1 MEDRKHAAGLMDDRW
16 YRRLI
21 VVAVCLVIGAS
32 VGSQLLM
39 QFGGGPRDEPMDL
52 SDQIGEDFQGL
63 AIFPDGLPPFISS
76 GGLFYPE
83 KAIFDW
89 GLGLGG
95 IVFCIL
101 AIELTIRT
109 QRELISRES
118 HRLRT
123 ALNLGQFI
131 AALVVGISLVM
142 LTQYPFHLYFLNHLL
157 VANGIFYG
165 SMVWGGLLTLARSG
179 LDGKI
184 QWQGFSLNHWR
195 WLLVVIG
202 VASYF
207 LMTGFGAQRSFH
219 LSALFE
225 WLLTLSS
232 EAITLTLLLTGLE
245 SDD

>member
-1 MEDRKHAAGLMDDRW
+1 MDDLW

-21 VVAVCLVIGAS
+21 VLAVSLVIGAS
-32 VGSQLLM
+32 VGSQILM
-39 QFGGGPRDEPMDL
+39 QLGGGPRNERMDL
-52 SDQIGEDFQGL
+52 SDQIGDDFKGL

-76 GGLFYPE
+76 AGLFYPE

-95 IVFCIL
+95 IIFCIL
-101 AIELTIRT
+101 GIEVTVRT
-109 QRELISRES
+109 QRELISTGANV
-118 HRLRT
+118 LRT
-123 ALNLGQFI
+123 ALNLGQLI
-131 AALVVGISLVM
+131 AALGVGVSLVM
-142 LTQYPFHLYFLNHLL
+142 LTRYPFNVSFLNHLL
-157 VANGIFYG
+157 IANGIFYG

-184 QWQGFSLNHWR
+184 QWRGFSINHGR
-195 WLLVVIG
+195 WLLVVMG
-202 VASYF
+202 VVSYF
-207 LMTGFGAQRSFH
+207 LMTGFGAQRSFN

-245 SDD
+245 SHR